1 MLRVSYGLA
10 TLQVRQWSS
19 LSEVR
24 AEAGLEMVVANPDG
38 VGLGPVYEFSQSS
51 DGPPATRA
59 VCVQMDSESEI
70 PTVLGVEWAGGKW
83 IGCNSAVY
91 VLAADLALAESIDL
105 GEPFADFAVHG
116 AEPTLFVISE
126 TGIRAFS
133 SDGSQRWKVNVDVIT
148 DLEWYDDSVVLHQ
161 MDGPQVTVHLA
172 NGELKSEK

>member
-10 TLQVRQWSS
+10 TLEARQWSS

-59 VCVQMDSESEI
+59 IYVQMDSEREV
-70 PTVLGVEWAGGKW
+70 PTVLGVELAGGKW

-91 VLAADLALAESIDL
+91 VLAPDLALAESIDL
-105 GEPFADFAVHG
+105 GESFANFVVHG

-126 TGIRAFS
+126 TGVRAFS
-133 SDGSQRWKVNVDVIT
+133 SDGSQRWKVNLDVIT
-148 DLEWYDDSVVLHQ
+148 YREWYDDIVVLHQ
-161 MDGPQVTVHLA
+161 MDGPPVTVRLA
-172 NGELKSEK
+172 NGELKPEK

>member
-1 MLRVSYGLA
+1 VLRVSYGLA
-10 TLQVRQWSS
+10 TLEARRWSS

-24 AEAGLEMVVANPDG
+24 AEAGLEVVVANPDG

-51 DGPPATRA
+51 DGLPATRA
-59 VCVQMDSESEI
+59 VYVQMDSEWEV

-91 VLAADLALAESIDL
+91 VLAPDLTLAESIDL
-105 GEPFADFAVHG
+105 GESFANFVVHG

-133 SDGSQRWKVNVDVIT
+133 RDGSQRWKVNVDVIT
-148 DLEWYDDSVVLHQ
+148 DLQWYDDIVVLHQ
-161 MDGPQVTVHLA
+161 MDGPQVTVNLA
-172 NGELKSEK
+172 NGEPKPEK